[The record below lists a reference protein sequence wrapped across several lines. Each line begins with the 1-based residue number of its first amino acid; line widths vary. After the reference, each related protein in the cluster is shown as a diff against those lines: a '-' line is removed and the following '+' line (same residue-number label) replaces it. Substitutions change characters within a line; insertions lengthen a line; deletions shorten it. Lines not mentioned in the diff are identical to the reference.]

1 MDSSSAAWPPAPG
14 TASAGARPTQFFL
27 EEVRT
32 FRSDCT
38 RRYAFNNRWDVVLST
53 VGILL
58 SIAVVAAGFFKRPEI
73 SAILGAIV
81 GAVVTSQKA
90 FPFGQR
96 ARFYR
101 LLIGQADNLATFL
114 GQDLWTR
121 QQAVA
126 VLATLRMD
134 FAQELP
140 RGTTTAQDADSG
152 TPAGPGRTV
161 TGTGTAPKADSP
173 DETSGGPDNAPPRVP
188 LNSNPQ

>member
-1 MDSSSAAWPPAPG
+1 M
-14 TASAGARPTQFFL
+14 
-27 EEVRT
+27 
-32 FRSDCT
+32 
-38 RRYAFNNRWDVVLST
+38 LST
-53 VGILL
+53 IGILL
-58 SIAVVAAGFFKRPEI
+58 SIAVVAAGFFKRPEV
-73 SAILGAIV
+73 SALLGVVV

-101 LLIGQADNLATFL
+101 LLIGQAENLATFV

-140 RGTTTAQDADSG
+140 RGTTTAQDVDSG
-152 TPAGPGRTV
+152 ASSARGQASLGASASPMGD
-161 TGTGTAPKADSP
+161 APK
-173 DETSGGPDNAPPRVP
+173 ETPGEN
-188 LNSNPQ
+188 